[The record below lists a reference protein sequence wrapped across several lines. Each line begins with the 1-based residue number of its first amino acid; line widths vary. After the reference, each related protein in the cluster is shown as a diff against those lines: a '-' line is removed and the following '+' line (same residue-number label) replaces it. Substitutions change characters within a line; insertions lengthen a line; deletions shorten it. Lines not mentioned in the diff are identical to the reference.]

1 MAKKKN
7 VPLQVSQ
14 EDKNQAQQ
22 VLEQYHQVA
31 EDLHTSASREQAEA
45 ALTVIKAISEP
56 AQMTLLKALSKET
69 HTDAADVLVAV
80 NELSPVKSVRKE
92 ARRSLIQ
99 LEGTRIYPG
108 WSLPADL
115 TPFARLQSIS
125 NPRLY
130 GADAD
135 LDEKSEYYPNLHDL
149 SLKDVVIDF
158 VESWSDGDYETAYYL
173 LATDSPIREGLS
185 KDEWIERRETW
196 ADEANPIDLEP
207 NLIRERGPQESK
219 LWLPNSLSTPR
230 STTRKEIEASWSIE
244 LDKTPSSETLPEL
257 PKASLIYEETGRHWL
272 WASYIL
278 IQEQG
283 EWRIQNIIDEGT
295 NALSLLPAEL
305 QRRIKKH
312 DDRIEEITKQY
323 QSLDD
328 ATMQE
333 LEEMLMHKIQ
343 AAYYIDALIKVL
355 PHDRSIY
362 EQAVDRMLQIGQL
375 ERGAAYLELLTQ
387 RFEEQ
392 RAQYLRQ
399 LAQVQ
404 RQLSEEY
411 FDLEDEERGENFL
424 ERAEEALRES
434 LALENSFE
442 AHISLVEVLLDK
454 DEYLDEAEDHLLQAK
469 AIVPDPS
476 QEAHIEMHLGDIAM
490 EWERYE
496 EALIHYQR
504 VADLEPGY
512 ADSWVDLAEAYKK
525 LGQFEKAEAS
535 YRHAIQLQPD
545 YEDLYYKLSKMYAE
559 NNQHT
564 KAYGAIEEGLNA
576 NPDSAILNAYL
587 GSMYL
592 EDQDYSQAEIFL
604 DRAERLDPGLEAVQ
618 MFRQV
623 LNWYKPK
630 LAPDISRLG
639 RPKHKNKKK
648 GRR

>member
-7 VPLQVSQ
+7 VPLQFSQ

-45 ALTVIKAISEP
+45 ALTVINAISEP

-99 LEGTRIYPG
+99 LEGARIFPG
-108 WSLPADL
+108 WSPPAEL
-115 TPFARLQSIS
+115 TPFAQLQSIS
-125 NPRLY
+125 IPRLY
-130 GADAD
+130 GADTD
-135 LDEKSEYYPNLHDL
+135 LDEESEDDPDLYDL

-158 VESWSDGDYETAYYL
+158 VESWSDGDYETAYDL
-173 LATDSPIREGLS
+173 LTTDSPIREGLS
-185 KDEWIERRETW
+185 KDEWVERRETW

-207 NLIRERGPQESK
+207 DLIYEREAQEAK
-219 LWLPNSLSTPR
+219 LWLPDSL
-230 STTRKEIEASWSIE
+230 STTRKEIQAVWSIE
-244 LDKTPSSETLPEL
+244 LDEAPLSETPPEL
-257 PKASLIYEETGRHWL
+257 PKANLIYEETGRHWF

-295 NALSLLPAEL
+295 NALSLPPAEL
-305 QRRIKKH
+305 QSRIKKH

-328 ATMQE
+328 ATMRD
-333 LEEMLMHKIQ
+333 LEEMLMHKILS
-343 AAYYIDALIKVL
+343 AYYIDALVKVL
-355 PHDRSIY
+355 PNDRSIY
-362 EQAVDRMLQIGQL
+362 EQAVDRLLQIGEL

-476 QEAHIEMHLGDIAM
+476 QEAHVEMHLGDIAM
-490 EWERYE
+490 ERERYE

-545 YEDLYYKLSKMYAE
+545 NEDLYYKLSKMYAE
-559 NNQHT
+559 NNRHT

-576 NPDSAILNAYL
+576 NPDSAILNVYL

-630 LAPDISRLG
+630 LAPAISRLG

>member
-45 ALTVIKAISEP
+45 ALTVINAISEP

-99 LEGTRIYPG
+99 LEGARIYPG
-108 WSLPADL
+108 WSPPADL

-125 NPRLY
+125 NTRLY

-244 LDKTPSSETLPEL
+244 LDKTPLSETLPEL

-305 QRRIKKH
+305 QRRIKEH

-343 AAYYIDALIKVL
+343 AAYYTDALIKVL

-375 ERGAAYLELLTQ
+375 ERGAVYLELLTQ

-411 FDLEDEERGENFL
+411 FDLEYEERGENFL

-490 EWERYE
+490 ERERYE
-496 EALIHYQR
+496 EALRHYQR

-545 YEDLYYKLSKMYAE
+545 NEDLYYKLSKMYAE

-564 KAYGAIEEGLNA
+564 KAYGAIEDGLNA
-576 NPDSAILNAYL
+576 NPDSAILNVYL

-604 DRAERLDPGLEAVQ
+604 DRAERLDPALEAVQ

-630 LAPDISRLG
+630 LAPAISRLG

>member
-7 VPLQVSQ
+7 VPLQISQ

-31 EDLHTSASREQAEA
+31 EDLHTSASREQAET
-45 ALTVIKAISEP
+45 ALTVINAISEP
-56 AQMTLLKALSKET
+56 AQMTLLKALSKEI

-99 LEGTRIYPG
+99 LEGAKIYPG
-108 WSLPADL
+108 WSLPAEL

-130 GADAD
+130 GADTD
-135 LDEKSEYYPNLHDL
+135 LDEESEDYPDLYDL

-158 VESWSDGDYETAYYL
+158 VESWSDGDYDTAYDL
-173 LATDSPIREGLS
+173 LTTDSPIREGLS
-185 KDEWIERRETW
+185 KDEWVERRETW

-207 NLIRERGPQESK
+207 DLIYEREAQEAK
-219 LWLPNSLSTPR
+219 LWLPDSL
-230 STTRKEIEASWSIE
+230 STTRKEIQAVWSIE
-244 LDKTPSSETLPEL
+244 LDEAPLSETPPEL
-257 PKASLIYEETGRHWL
+257 PKANLIYEETGRHWF

-295 NALSLLPAEL
+295 NALSLPPAEL
-305 QRRIKKH
+305 QSRIKKH

-328 ATMQE
+328 ATMRD
-333 LEEMLMHKIQ
+333 LEEMLMHKIL
-343 AAYYIDALIKVL
+343 AAYYIDALVKVL
-355 PHDRSIY
+355 PYDRSIY
-362 EQAVDRMLQIGQL
+362 EQAVDRLLQIGEL
-375 ERGAAYLELLTQ
+375 ERAAVYLELLTQ

-392 RAQYLRQ
+392 RAQHLRQ
-399 LAQVQ
+399 LGQTR

-424 ERAEEALRES
+424 EHAEEALRES

-476 QEAHIEMHLGDIAM
+476 QEAHVEMHLGDIAM
-490 EWERYE
+490 ERERYE
-496 EALIHYQR
+496 EALRHYQR
-504 VADLEPGY
+504 VADLESGY

-545 YEDLYYKLSKMYAE
+545 NEDLYYKLSKMYAE

-564 KAYGAIEEGLNA
+564 KAYGAIEEGLDA
-576 NPDSAILNAYL
+576 NPDSAILNVYL

-604 DRAERLDPGLEAVQ
+604 DRAERLDPGLEVVQ

-630 LAPDISRLG
+630 LAPGIGRLG
-639 RPKHKNKKK
+639 RPKNKNKKK

>member
-7 VPLQVSQ
+7 MPLQVSQ

-31 EDLHTSASREQAEA
+31 EELHTSASREQAET
-45 ALTVIKAISEP
+45 ALTIINAISEP
-56 AQMTLLKALSKET
+56 AQMALLKALSKET

-99 LEGTRIYPG
+99 LEGARIYPG
-108 WSLPADL
+108 WSPPADL
-115 TPFARLQSIS
+115 TPFAQLQSIS
-125 NPRLY
+125 IPRLY
-130 GADAD
+130 GADTD
-135 LDEKSEYYPNLHDL
+135 LDEESEDYLDL

-158 VESWSDGDYETAYYL
+158 VESWSDGDYDTAYDL
-173 LATDSPIREGLS
+173 LTTDSPIREGLS
-185 KDEWIERRETW
+185 KDEWVERRETW

-207 NLIRERGPQESK
+207 DLIYEREAQEAK
-219 LWLPNSLSTPR
+219 LWLPDSL
-230 STTRKEIEASWSIE
+230 STTRKEIQAVWSIE
-244 LDKTPSSETLPEL
+244 LDEAPLSETPPEL
-257 PKASLIYEETGRHWL
+257 PKANLIYEETGRHWF

-295 NALSLLPAEL
+295 NALSLPPAEL
-305 QRRIKKH
+305 QSRIKKH

-328 ATMQE
+328 ATMRD
-333 LEEMLMHKIQ
+333 LEEMLMHKIL
-343 AAYYIDALIKVL
+343 AAYYIDALVKVL
-355 PHDRSIY
+355 PNDRSIY
-362 EQAVDRMLQIGQL
+362 EQAVDRLLQIGEL
-375 ERGAAYLELLTQ
+375 ERAAVYLELLTQ

-392 RAQYLRQ
+392 RAQHLRQ
-399 LAQVQ
+399 LAQAR

-442 AHISLVEVLLDK
+442 AQIALVEVLLDK

-469 AIVPDPS
+469 AMVPDSS
-476 QEAHIEMHLGDIAM
+476 QEAHVEMHLGDIAM
-490 EWERYE
+490 ERERYE
-496 EALIHYQR
+496 EALSHYQR

-535 YRHAIQLQPD
+535 YRHATQLQPD
-545 YEDLYYKLSKMYAE
+545 NEDLYYKLSKMYAE
-559 NNQHT
+559 NNQHA
-564 KAYGAIEEGLNA
+564 KAYEAIEDGLNA
-576 NPDSAILNAYL
+576 NPDSAILNVYL

-592 EDQDYSQAEIFL
+592 EDQDYSQAEILL
-604 DRAERLDPGLEAVQ
+604 DRAERLDPGLEVLQ
-618 MFRQV
+618 TFRQV

-630 LAPDISRLG
+630 PAPGISRLG
-639 RPKHKNKKK
+639 RPKHKKNKKR